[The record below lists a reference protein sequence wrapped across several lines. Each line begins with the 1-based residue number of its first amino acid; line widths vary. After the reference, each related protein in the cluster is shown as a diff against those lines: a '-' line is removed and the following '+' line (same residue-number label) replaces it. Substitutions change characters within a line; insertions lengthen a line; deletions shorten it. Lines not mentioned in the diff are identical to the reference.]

1 MDRGE
6 VYKAY
11 PCKLSVLSLFVRG
24 ECCERLKVLAFLVFQ
39 LLDAFLAYLAS
50 ELHASLQTVI
60 GGGLVYLDVGVG
72 AKVQVNVTVM
82 LSDIHYSAYR
92 YLSTCRVGG
101 YGIFVAWG

>member
-1 MDRGE
+1 MDFHVLLCCKVILMDRGE

-50 ELHASLQTVI
+50 ELHASLQSVI
-60 GGGLVYLDVGVG
+60 GSGLVYLDVGVG
-72 AKVQVNVTVM
+72 AKVQVDVSVDNFG
-82 LSDIHYSAYR
+82 LWFDKFI
-92 YLSTCRVGG
+92 
-101 YGIFVAWG
+101 I